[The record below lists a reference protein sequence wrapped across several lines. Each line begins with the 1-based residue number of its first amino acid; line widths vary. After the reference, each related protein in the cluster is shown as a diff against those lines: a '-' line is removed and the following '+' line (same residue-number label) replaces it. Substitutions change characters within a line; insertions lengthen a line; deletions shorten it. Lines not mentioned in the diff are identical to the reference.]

1 MHLQC
6 VYVVWGLKPGAALVV
21 VCLAIVTLPP
31 ISTEPAMAGCSLVEA
46 LEKVVYLGTSA
57 CGV

>member
-6 VYVVWGLKPGAALVV
+6 VYVVWGLKPGSALVV
-21 VCLAIVTLPP
+21 VCFAIVSLPP
-31 ISTEPAMAGCSLVEA
+31 SSTEPVMAGCRLVKA
-46 LEKVVYLGTSA
+46 LGKVVYLGASA